1 MVVCAGS
8 YNWPAT
14 PQENDCICGVRAGL
28 ADASTSLIGSKAG
41 SSLVF
46 CILGFLAFPRTG
58 SQNGV
63 QQETPCCISPS
74 RLSLLKNGP
83 EMGPQKFWS
92 RPFKSAQS
100 QSHAHDRC
108 LVRR

>member
-14 PQENDCICGVRAGL
+14 PQEIDCICGVRAAL
-28 ADASTSLIGSKAG
+28 ADASTSRIGSQAG

-74 RLSLLKNGP
+74 RSNPLKKRPRNGP
-83 EMGPQKFWS
+83 AKF
-92 RPFKSAQS
+92 
-100 QSHAHDRC
+100 
-108 LVRR
+108 VI

>member
-14 PQENDCICGVRAGL
+14 PQENDCICGVRAAL
-28 ADASTSLIGSKAG
+28 ADAPPSRIGSKAG

-46 CILGFLAFPRTG
+46 RILGFLAFPRTG

-63 QQETPCCISPS
+63 QQETVYDGAAAPKS
-74 RLSLLKNGP
+74 
-83 EMGPQKFWS
+83 GPQAD
-92 RPFKSAQS
+92 PTQG
-100 QSHAHDRC
+100 
-108 LVRR
+108 RRLQMFPPPSM

>member
-63 QQETPCCISPS
+63 QQETVYDGAAA
-74 RLSLLKNGP
+74 LKL
-83 EMGPQKFWS
+83 GPQADPTQGRRLQMFP
-92 RPFKSAQS
+92 RPSMRKML
-100 QSHAHDRC
+100 RTW
-108 LVRR
+108 RRLLP